1 MDRTNKK
8 GDILDA
14 MLYFGKIGN
23 DPEHFTHYPERVVN
37 TLRLLY
43 KTFNIPEGGI
53 PNRKQKSNFEE
64 WILQLDDL
72 NTLAP
77 SQEKMKKA
85 MEIAK
90 EHYDNLN
97 KKFMIIRPASIRGL
111 LLNAVRIINDEEKS
125 NEEFKVQPV
134 EKVEVASAETKKK
147 TLKNLKS
154 ILKESDD

>member
-1 MDRTNKK
+1 MSQNKK
-8 GDILDA
+8 GDVLDA
-14 MLYFGKIGN
+14 MLYFGKMSN
-23 DPEHFTHYPERVVN
+23 DPEHFTHYPERVVG

-77 SQEKMKKA
+77 SQEKMEKA
-85 MEIAK
+85 MKIAK
-90 EHYDNLN
+90 SHYDNLN

-111 LLNAVRIINDEEKS
+111 LLNAVRIINDEEQNKK
-125 NEEFKVQPV
+125 EDTKI
-134 EKVEVASAETKKK
+134 EKIDEDKLVTSSEVKKE
-147 TLKNLKS
+147 LKS
-154 ILKESDD
+154 LMEDV

>member
-1 MDRTNKK
+1 MSQNKK

-14 MLYFGKIGN
+14 MLYFGKVGN
-23 DPEHFTHYPERVVN
+23 DPEHFTHYPERVVG

-64 WILQLDDL
+64 WINQLDDL

-85 MEIAK
+85 MGIAK
-90 EHYDNLN
+90 NHYDSLN

-125 NEEFKVQPV
+125 DEEFKVNPEQ
-134 EKVEVASAETKKK
+134 KVEVASVEAKKN

-154 ILKESDD
+154 ILKENDD

>member
-14 MLYFGKIGN
+14 IIHFGKMGD
-23 DPEHFTHYPERVVN
+23 DPTHFTHYPERVVG

-64 WILQLDDL
+64 WIVQLDDL
-72 NTLAP
+72 NSLAP
-77 SQEKMKKA
+77 SQEKMEKA
-85 MEIAK
+85 MKIAK
-90 EHYDNLN
+90 EHYDSLN

-111 LLNAVRIINDEEKS
+111 LLNAVRTINDEEQNKKEDTKIEKIDE
-125 NEEFKVQPV
+125 NKVV
-134 EKVEVASAETKKK
+134 TSFEVKKE
-147 TLKNLKS
+147 LKS
-154 ILKESDD
+154 LMEDV

>member
-1 MDRTNKK
+1 MDKEKK
-8 GDILDA
+8 GDILDG
-14 MLYFGKIGN
+14 MFHFGKMGN
-23 DPEHFTHYPERVVN
+23 DPEHFTHYPERVVG
-37 TLRLLY
+37 TLRILY
-43 KTFNIPEGGI
+43 QTFSIPEGGI

-64 WILQLDDL
+64 WINQLDDL

-85 MEIAK
+85 MGIAK
-90 EHYDNLN
+90 NHYDSLN

-125 NEEFKVQPV
+125 DEEFKVKPEQ
-134 EKVEVASAETKKK
+134 KIEVASLEAKKN

>member
-1 MDRTNKK
+1 MVQNKK

-14 MLYFGKIGN
+14 MLYFGKMGD
-23 DPEHFTHYPERVVN
+23 DPEHFTHYPERVVG

-77 SQEKMKKA
+77 SQEKMEKA
-85 MEIAK
+85 MKIAK
-90 EHYDNLN
+90 EHYDSLN
-97 KKFMIIRPASIRGL
+97 KKFMIIRPASIKKI
-111 LLNAVRIINDEEKS
+111 LLNAVRIINDEEQNKKEDTKIEKIDE
-125 NEEFKVQPV
+125 NKVV
-134 EKVEVASAETKKK
+134 TSSEVKKE
-147 TLKNLKS
+147 LKS
-154 ILKESDD
+154 LMEDV